1 MYNTYDS
8 SFPRKKKT
16 VFLCLRER
24 ERRERRERSV
34 GDDVVDKASPARYED
49 AVVFLLPVVLVFLFF
64 FTVFMDDK

>member
-1 MYNTYDS
+1 MG
-8 SFPRKKKT
+8 
-16 VFLCLRER
+16 ER